1 MQVII
6 NRWAHAE
13 NSGMSNDRLAQTA
26 GLLPHETK
34 LKRESD
40 AQVAK
45 DQRRTLA
52 NLRRGTS
59 AL

>member
-1 MQVII
+1 MII
-6 NRWAHAE
+6 NRWANAE
-13 NSGMSNDRLAQTA
+13 NSGMSNDQLAQSA

-40 AQVAK
+40 AQAAK